1 MPDTLGDFTKRVG
14 VGGNVY
20 NYIQAPQTVV
30 FEGKHAL
37 INGAPVN
44 RFWITSFQ
52 NWCSDHPNPPFNFAT
67 NVYL

>member
-1 MPDTLGDFTKRVG
+1 MPDTFGDFTKRVG

-44 RFWITSFQ
+44 RFWITSFK
-52 NWCSDHPNPPFNFAT
+52 NGAPTTLFF
-67 NVYL
+67 